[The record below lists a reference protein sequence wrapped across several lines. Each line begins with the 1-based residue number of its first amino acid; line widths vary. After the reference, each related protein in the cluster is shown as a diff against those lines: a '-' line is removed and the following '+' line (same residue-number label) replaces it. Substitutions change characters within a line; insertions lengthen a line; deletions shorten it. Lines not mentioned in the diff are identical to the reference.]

1 MIWQLLRA
9 RKFEVKP
16 EILEL
21 TSYCKFKLKEPKRE
35 KIDYVRPSLPPFTGA
50 KKESVAVRGGRPKT
64 QNRFKREIFALP
76 FTYQS
81 SNQADDYNFVYK
93 IPCEEIRRQMC

>member
-35 KIDYVRPSLPPFTGA
+35 KIDHVRPFLPLFTGA
-50 KKESVAVRGGRPKT
+50 KKESEAVRGRRHFPKT
-64 QNRFKREIFALP
+64 QKCSKEKFLRYHLLINLQIKLMTIFLFTKFPAKR
-76 FTYQS
+76 
-81 SNQADDYNFVYK
+81 
-93 IPCEEIRRQMC
+93 

>member
-21 TSYCKFKLKEPKRE
+21 TSYCKFKLKEPKRK
-35 KIDYVRPSLPPFTGA
+35 KIDYVRPSLPSLTET
-50 KKESVAVRGGRPKT
+50 KKESVAVRGGRHFPKT
-64 QNRFKREIFALP
+64 QK
-76 FTYQS
+76 
-81 SNQADDYNFVYK
+81 
-93 IPCEEIRRQMC
+93 C

>member
-21 TSYCKFKLKEPKRE
+21 TSYCKFKLKESKRE
-35 KIDYVRPSLPPFTGA
+35 KIDYVRPPLPSFTGA
-50 KKESVAVRGGRPKT
+50 KKESVAVRGGRHFPKT
-64 QNRFKREIFALP
+64 QKCFKEKFLRYHLP
-76 FTYQS
+76 INLQIKLITIILFTKFP
-81 SNQADDYNFVYK
+81 AK
-93 IPCEEIRRQMC
+93 R

>member
-35 KIDYVRPSLPPFTGA
+35 KLDYVRPSLPSFTRA
-50 KKESVAVRGGRPKT
+50 EKKFVAVRGGRHFLKT
-64 QNRFKREIFALP
+64 QKCSKEKFLRYHLLINLQIKLMTIIL
-76 FTYQS
+76 FTKFP
-81 SNQADDYNFVYK
+81 ATA
-93 IPCEEIRRQMC
+93 

>member
-9 RKFEVKP
+9 RKFEVKL

-35 KIDYVRPSLPPFTGA
+35 KIDYARPSLSSFTGA
-50 KKESVAVRGGRPKT
+50 KKESVSVRGGRLFPKT
-64 QNRFKREIFALP
+64 QKCSKEKFCVTIYLSIFK
-76 FTYQS
+76 S
-81 SNQADDYNFVYK
+81 S
-93 IPCEEIRRQMC
+93 